1 MQGTPRVAVLLRYN
15 NLFFHPSDVKTNT
28 HRRVHFCSLFISL
41 MSQLFC
47 TLATIAV
54 AVSLLFPSPLAGG
67 TIARD
72 AASIFQSIQ
81 RKYSETTN
89 IQVTFTDKNNPS
101 ITGLLTVQR
110 NNKFMIEFSD
120 RVVICNGLTMWNYT
134 PDKGKVII
142 SNYID
147 GNDAISPQKLFL
159 SFPRH
164 YIPSLL
170 REQRSSGS
178 ETVVLVL
185 KPKNQ
190 QSIVGGLQRITM
202 KLEPRTLE
210 IAELEIFD
218 GSNVR
223 SWVISGLKTDVAVP
237 DSSFEF
243 IPADDIRVIDLR

>member
-1 MQGTPRVAVLLRYN
+1 MFLIGS
-15 NLFFHPSDVKTNT
+15 F
-28 HRRVHFCSLFISL
+28 
-41 MSQLFC
+41 MSQFFC
-47 TLATIAV
+47 TLV
-54 AVSLLFPSPLAGG
+54 AIVVAISSFCSSPLAGG
-67 TIARD
+67 IVVRD
-72 AASIFQSIQ
+72 ASSIFQAIQ
-81 RKYSETTN
+81 RKYSATTT
-89 IQVTFTDKNNPS
+89 IQVAFTDKNNPS

-120 RVVICNGLTMWNYT
+120 RIVICNGITMWNYT
-134 PDKGKVII
+134 PDKGKVIV
-142 SNYID
+142 SNYVD

-178 ETVVLVL
+178 EAVVLVL

-190 QSIVGGLQRITM
+190 QSVVGGLQRITM
-202 KLEPRTLE
+202 RLEPRTLE

-237 DSSFEF
+237 DSNFEF
-243 IPADDIRVIDLR
+243 VPADDIRVIDLR